1 MQNQEEQ
8 TSTSVTDC
16 LGISPE
22 RRDEI
27 NEALA
32 TAISEFIH
40 SDQYDK
46 KSDAIK
52 LAILHCKPQSN
63 EESVMIGMMLENALN
78 EFTIRLKF

>member
-1 MQNQEEQ
+1 M
-8 TSTSVTDC
+8 TGC

-22 RRDEI
+22 RRGEI

-32 TAISEFIH
+32 TAMSEFIH
-40 SDQYDK
+40 GDQYDK

-63 EESVMIGMMLENALN
+63 EEAVMIGMMLENALN
-78 EFTIRLKF
+78 EFNNPLKILMRMM